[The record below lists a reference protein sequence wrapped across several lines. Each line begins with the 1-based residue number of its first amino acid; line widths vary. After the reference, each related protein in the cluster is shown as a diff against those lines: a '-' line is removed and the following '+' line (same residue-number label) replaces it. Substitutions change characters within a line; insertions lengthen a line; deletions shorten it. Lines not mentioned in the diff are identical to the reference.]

1 MILAVSVLLISVAM
15 AGPAREKNA
24 ADYTE
29 EEVESEMDPFRIPRT
44 YNL

>member
-1 MILAVSVLLISVAM
+1 MILAVSVQLISVAM

-24 ADYTE
+24 DYTE
-29 EEVESEMDPFRIPRT
+29 EVEPEMDTFRIPCT